1 MAGLF
6 TSVVGVYLIG
16 WLPNTEQ
23 TFADPTV
30 IPLAD
35 VALMLWA

>member
-1 MAGLF
+1 LAGLF
-6 TSVVGVYLIG
+6 NLVLVSYLAIS

-35 VALMLWA
+35 IALML